1 MKKLLC
7 IGLAAVF
14 CLAMTACGV
23 DNTKETSSPSSG
35 TVSTPEVQVSEDDY
49 EDTLD
54 GLEQYLT
61 AKGAIS
67 GDPQIVRSEYIGA
80 DDGDRFVIAFENA
93 TVTIEL
99 YSYTLDNLNDTAKE
113 VLDSVKETG
122 KFTIFGTEA
131 QALLSNNGKYLMI
144 YTSTSTDE
152 TQTAHR
158 QSVEKLF
165 QEFKA

>member
-14 CLAMTACGV
+14 CFALTACGV
-23 DNTKETSSPSSG
+23 NNTKEPAPTSSG
-35 TVSTPEVQVSEDDY
+35 TVSMPEIQVSQDDY
-49 EDTLD
+49 DDTLD
-54 GLEQYLT
+54 GLEQYLA

-80 DDGDRFVIAFENA
+80 DDGDRFVISFENA
-93 TVTIEL
+93 TVTVEL
-99 YSYTLDNLNDTAKE
+99 YSYTPDKLNDTAKE
-113 VLDSVKETG
+113 VLDSVKESG
-122 KFTIFGTEA
+122 KFTVLGIEA
-131 QALLSNNGKYLMI
+131 QALLSDNGKYLMI
-144 YTSTSTDE
+144 YTSTSADE

-165 QEFKA
+165 TEFKA